1 MEILIT
7 NDDGWGSKGII
18 TLARLMSQLGHVT
31 VLAPD
36 GARSGMSSAITVQ
49 KPMTLRKVGQT
60 EVEQAL
66 DLTLSTT
73 QGVDVYVTNGTPS
86 DCIKLALEIVYKG
99 IKKPDLVVSGINHGS
114 NAAINIIYSGTIGA
128 CLVAAEHEI
137 TSIGF
142 SIQDHNPDADFHYME
157 PFILETIQTILKLPP
172 CYGRCYN
179 VNAPIGPIEGIR
191 WTRQCKGHWQKEIET
206 RVDEQGD
213 QTYWLIGEFINHE
226 PQAEDTDEW
235 ALSHHFL
242 SIQPATVDMTD
253 YEAL

>member
-7 NDDGWGSKGII
+7 NDDGWGAKGIL
-18 TLARLMSQLGHVT
+18 TLVRILTQLGHVT
-31 VLAPD
+31 VVAPD
-36 GARSGMSSAITVQ
+36 GPRSGMSNAITVQ
-49 KPMTLRKVGQT
+49 QPMYLRPLNDPNWGT
-60 EVEQAL
+60 EEWHQHA
-66 DLTLSTT
+66 T
-73 QGVDVYVTNGTPS
+73 VYTTNGTPS
-86 DCIKLALEIVYKG
+86 DCVKLALDVLFEGDPSRIQ
-99 IKKPDLVVSGINHGS
+99 LLASGINHGS

-157 PFILETIQTILKLPP
+157 PFILETIQTILKLPS

-242 SIQPATVDMTD
+242 SIQPTTVDMTD